1 MVPVCLSWLSI
12 KLPSDYSEKTDISGL
27 FPSNSLGLSWSFME
41 QPLALAAAE
50 PGAGW
55 ETVAYL
61 CPFQASL
68 FSGNLA
74 NMQIPS
80 GEMYR
85 H

>member
-1 MVPVCLSWLSI
+1 MLPVCLTWLSI

-41 QPLALAAAE
+41 QPSALAAAE
-50 PGAGW
+50 PVASW

-61 CPFQASL
+61 CHFQASL

-74 NMQIPS
+74 NTQIPS
-80 GEMYR
+80 GEMSI

>member
-1 MVPVCLSWLSI
+1 MLPVFLSWSSI
-12 KLPSDYSEKTDISGL
+12 KFPSVYSEKKDISGL
-27 FPSNSLGLSWSFME
+27 VPLNSLGLSWSFLE
-41 QPLALAAAE
+41 QPSALAAGE

-61 CPFQASL
+61 CHFQASS
-68 FSGNLA
+68 FNGNLE

-80 GEMYR
+80 EGMSR

>member
-1 MVPVCLSWLSI
+1 MVPVCLFCLSI
-12 KLPSDYSEKTDISGL
+12 KRLSDYSEKTHISGL
-27 FPSNSLGLSWSFME
+27 FPSNSLPLSWSFME
-41 QPLALAAAE
+41 QPSSLAVSE

-61 CPFQASL
+61 CHFQASL
-68 FSGNLA
+68 FTRNLA

-80 GEMYR
+80 GEMCR